1 MSGYWWALLTA
12 CVWGLVPLLE
22 KAGLRQTDPTTGV
35 LARSAGVMIGVVLV
49 GVTMSPW
56 RALGNLNLRSFA
68 LLALGGFL
76 ASFVGQMMFY
86 RALKTSHISYVTPI
100 AGAYPLVAVL
110 LGWWV
115 LREPLSPA
123 RLCGAA
129 LIIAGVWLLGR

>member
-1 MSGYWWALLTA
+1 MSGFWWAVLTA

-22 KAGLRQTDPTTGV
+22 KVGLGATSPSIGV
-35 LARSAGVMIGVVLV
+35 LARSMGVLAGVVLLSL
-49 GVTMSPW
+49 TMSPW
-56 RALGNLNLRSFA
+56 RALGSLTLRSFL

-86 RALKTSHISYVTPI
+86 RALKASQISYVTPI

-115 LREPLSPA
+115 LHEPITTA
-123 RLCGAA
+123 RLCGAGM
-129 LIIAGVWLLGR
+129 IILGVWLLGR

>member
-1 MSGYWWALLTA
+1 MSGFWWAALTA

-22 KAGLRQTDPTTGV
+22 KVGLSQADPTIGV
-35 LARSAGVMIGVVLV
+35 LARSLGVLAGVALV
-49 GVTMSPW
+49 CLTTSPW
-56 RALGNLNLRSFA
+56 RALGSLGLRSFG

-86 RALKTSHISYVTPI
+86 RALKSSQISYVTPI
-100 AGAYPLVAVL
+100 AGAYPLVAVF

-115 LREPLSPA
+115 LREPLSAA

-129 LIIAGVWLLGR
+129 MIIAGVWLLGR